1 SLVSDALVGSPSLG
15 LRLLGDLRTVFGDR
29 DAMWTVEILVA
40 LVDLEESPWGDLKGK
55 PLDARRLAHLLRP
68 YEVLSK
74 QVRLGEKSQKGYT
87 KESLWDVWSRYLP
100 SVDASS
106 LGLPPRASET
116 SETSETSVTD
126 GDGGLGVPNETNE
139 TPDT

>member
-1 SLVSDALVGSPSLG
+1 MGVAAQCGRCGRRTLAEPSACIGCFACFGCLRGAPSLG

-29 DAMWTVEILVA
+29 DAMWTVEILLS

-68 YEVLSK
+68 YGVVSK

-87 KESLWDVWSRYLP
+87 KDNLWDS
-100 SVDASS
+100 
-106 LGLPPRASET
+106 
-116 SETSETSVTD
+116 
-126 GDGGLGVPNETNE
+126 
-139 TPDT
+139 